1 VDQSEWLRRWN
12 DRSLRYA
19 QRCLDPARPIA
30 ITCDSDRL
38 ARFDT
43 QYALLS
49 AANLL
54 GRMTQ
59 NVVLAFDDIPMHAA
73 LPWCGTSLHARS
85 LTGMRAANPFG
96 NYRARD
102 LSATDFRIHIGRGYE
117 GFVIDGTGWNAY
129 VGPGPSPLPD
139 QRDGNGFGAALAV
152 VAAAAQL
159 FREPFSPIP
168 KPFIGNTLDWSESTT
183 HHQHDFFHA
192 PDIGRIHF
200 IGLGSVGS
208 AALYYLG
215 LTTRTFAPTLIDMDR
230 VKVHNL
236 TRSPIFI
243 ADDCVDETKFPEG
256 GVHKVTAAKRFL
268 NDIGMTDV
276 VSDPAALHQSAYWR
290 ERGTGT
296 PDIVVSAANE
306 HDVRYHIELGYPPVQ
321 VYATTGKNWQV
332 SLLRHHP
339 DDNACSM
346 CVFPLEHPKI
356 PTACATDHVTVP
368 ESGEQI
374 DAALPFLSFGAGLMT
389 AADIMKL
396 ALPGYPFSRA
406 RVSLNLR
413 TDPILTA
420 TPIPHR
426 NGCACEHRDSAV
438 HQQMI
443 TGSRYAQGT
452 TGA

>member
-1 VDQSEWLRRWN
+1 VDQSEWLKRWN

-54 GRMTQ
+54 GRMTP
-59 NVVLAFDDIPMHAA
+59 NVILAFDDVPMHAA
-73 LPWCGTSLHARS
+73 LPWSGTSLHAHS

-102 LSATDFRIHIGRGYE
+102 LSAPDFRIHIGRGHE

-129 VGPGPSPLPD
+129 VGSGPSPLPN
-139 QRDGNGFGAALAV
+139 QRDGNGFGVALAV
-152 VAAAAQL
+152 VVAAAQL
-159 FREPFSPIP
+159 FHEHFSPIS
-168 KPFIGNTLDWSESTT
+168 KPFVCNALDWSATVTPHE
-183 HHQHDFFHA
+183 HDFFRA
-192 PDIGRIHF
+192 PDIGRVHF

-215 LTTRTFAPTLIDMDR
+215 LMTRTFAPTLIDMDR

-236 TRSPIFI
+236 SRSPIFI
-243 ADDCVDETKFPEG
+243 AADCVDETKHPEG
-256 GVHKVTAAKRFL
+256 GVHKVAAAKRFL

-290 ERGTGT
+290 ERETGT

-306 HDVRYHIELGYPPVQ
+306 YDVRYHIEMGYPPVQ
-321 VYATTGKNWQV
+321 IYATTGKNWQI
-332 SLLRHHP
+332 SLLRHLP
-339 DDNACSM
+339 GDDACSM
-346 CVFPLEHPKI
+346 CVFPPDRSKI
-356 PTACATDHVTVP
+356 PMACATDQTTLA

-389 AADIMKL
+389 AADITKL
-396 ALPGYPFSRA
+396 TLPGYPFSRP

-413 TDPILTA
+413 TAPVVTT

-426 NGCACEHRDSAV
+426 KGCGCEHRDEMV
-438 HQQMI
+438 HMQMI
-443 TGSRYAQGT
+443 TGSRYA
-452 TGA
+452 